1 MGSLGESFY
10 YCLCDID
17 AVEGGGS
24 DASGVACALTGR
36 VDIYVNL

>member
-17 AVEGGGS
+17 AVKGGGG
-24 DASGVACALTGR
+24 DASCVACALTGG